1 MSRYLKNKFRK
12 YTGSHP
18 EVFLG
23 KGVLKICSKFKGEHP
38 CRSVMSIKLIC
49 NFIEITLLHWFCPV
63 NLLRI
68 FRTPFPKNN
77 SGGLLLKIH
86 TLSIENELLIRFDL
100 EIFQVMKYLI
110 GEKKKPVK
118 SGQIL
123 CLVTKF

>member
-12 YTGSHP
+12 YRGSHP

-38 CRSVMSIKLIC
+38 CRNVMSIKLIC
-49 NFIEITLLHWFCPV
+49 NFIEITLLRGFYPV

-68 FRTPFPKNN
+68 FRTPFLKNN
-77 SGGLLLKIH
+77 SGRLLLKIH
-86 TLSIENELLIRFDL
+86 TLSIENELLIRFDVETFKVL
-100 EIFQVMKYLI
+100 KYLI
-110 GEKKKPVK
+110 GEKKPVK